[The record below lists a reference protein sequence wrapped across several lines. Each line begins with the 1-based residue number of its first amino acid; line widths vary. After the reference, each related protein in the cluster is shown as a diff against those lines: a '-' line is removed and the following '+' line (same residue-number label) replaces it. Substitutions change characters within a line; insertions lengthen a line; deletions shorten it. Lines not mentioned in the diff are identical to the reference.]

1 MRRWILHLLSTPS
14 PTGRRHD
21 GEKSVIH
28 RWQVV
33 LDRIEPATIGP
44 MAALLAMLLAF
55 SILSP
60 YFLTSSNLTN
70 VLVQSAPLL
79 ILAAGQTFAL
89 LMGGLDLSQGSIVS
103 LVSVV
108 TAGVMMHH
116 SLALGAAAGLGV
128 GFGISLVNGLLIGR
142 ARIQP
147 FIVTLGTLY
156 IAAGLAMVYS
166 GGSSIFG
173 LPKPDVDYFFWF
185 GGGFIGPFPVPVLIA
200 ILLIV
205 AIYVVLGRTRFGRH
219 VYAVGGN
226 ESAAVMSGI
235 EVGRVKILI
244 YLISGGCASIA
255 GFLMSGRVISG
266 QPLLGAGDILLQSI
280 GAVIIGGTS
289 VFGGQGGVLRTVIG
303 VFVITFMVNGL
314 NLLAIDTFAQQVIV
328 GAIIILSVWVNSLR
342 RRRA

>member
-1 MRRWILHLLSTPS
+1 MKGGIIARCESAL
-14 PTGRRHD
+14 GRID
-21 GEKSVIH
+21 
-28 RWQVV
+28 
-33 LDRIEPATIGP
+33 PATIGP
-44 MAALLAMLLAF
+44 GLALLAMIVVF
-55 SILSP
+55 STLSP
-60 YFLTSSNLTN
+60 YFLTRTNVTN

-79 ILAAGQTFAL
+79 ILANGQTFAL

-108 TAGVMMHH
+108 TAGVMMRHH
-116 SLALGAAAGLGV
+116 IALGAAAGLGV
-128 GFGISLVNGLLIGR
+128 GFGIALANGLLIGR

-156 IAAGLAMVYS
+156 MAAGLAMVYS

-185 GGGFIGPFPVPVLIA
+185 GGGFIGPVPVPVLIA
-200 ILLIV
+200 VLLI
-205 AIYVVLGRTRFGRH
+205 AAAHVVLTRTRFGRH
-219 VYAVGGN
+219 VYAVGGS
-226 ESAAVMSGI
+226 EAVAVMSGI
-235 EVGRVKILI
+235 EVDKVKILI
-244 YLISGGCASIA
+244 FLVSGGCASIA

-289 VFGGQGGVLRTVIG
+289 VFGGQGGVLRTVLG
-303 VFVITFMVNGL
+303 VLVIAFMVNGL
-314 NLLAIDTFAQQVIV
+314 NLLAIETFAQQVIV

-342 RRRA
+342 RQRA

>member
-1 MRRWILHLLSTPS
+1 MKEGGALTQRGDSLL
-14 PTGRRHD
+14 GRID
-21 GEKSVIH
+21 
-28 RWQVV
+28 
-33 LDRIEPATIGP
+33 PATVGP
-44 MAALLAMLLAF
+44 GLALLAMIIVF

-60 YFLTSSNLTN
+60 HFLTRANVTN

-79 ILAAGQTFAL
+79 ILATGQTFAL

-108 TAGVMMHH
+108 TAGVMMRH
-116 SLALGAAAGLGV
+116 SIALGAAAGFGV
-128 GFGISLVNGLLIGR
+128 GFGVALVNGLLIGR

-156 IAAGLAMVYS
+156 MAAGLAMVYS

-185 GGGFIGPFPVPVLIA
+185 GGGFVGPFPVPVLIA
-200 ILLIV
+200 VLLI
-205 AIYVVLGRTRFGRH
+205 AIAHVVLTRTRFGRH
-219 VYAVGGN
+219 VYALGGS
-226 ESAAVMSGI
+226 EAVAVMSGI
-235 EVGRVKILI
+235 EVDKVKILI
-244 YLISGGCASIA
+244 FVVSGGCAAIA

-289 VFGGQGGVLRTVIG
+289 VFGGQGGVLRTVLG
-303 VFVITFMVNGL
+303 VLVIAFMVNGL
-314 NLLAIDTFAQQVIV
+314 NLLAIETFAQQVIV
-328 GAIIILSVWVNSLR
+328 GAIIIVSVWVNSLR
-342 RRRA
+342 RQRV

>member
-1 MRRWILHLLSTPS
+1 MTGGHITKERWRDLL
-14 PTGRRHD
+14 
-21 GEKSVIH
+21 
-28 RWQVV
+28 Q
-33 LDRIEPATIGP
+33 RIDSATIGP
-44 MAALLAMLLAF
+44 AVALLAMIIVF

-60 YFLTSSNLTN
+60 YFLTRTNITN

-79 ILAAGQTFAL
+79 ILATGQTFAL
-89 LMGGLDLSQGSIVS
+89 LMGGLDLSQGSILS

-108 TAGVMMHH
+108 TAGVMMRHRI
-116 SLALGAAAGLGV
+116 LLGAVAGLGT
-128 GFGISLVNGLLIGR
+128 GFGIALVNGLLVGR

-185 GGGFIGPFPVPVLIA
+185 GGGFIGPAPVPVLIA
-200 ILLIV
+200 VVLIV
-205 AIYVVLGRTRFGRH
+205 ATHIILTRTRFGRH
-219 VYAVGGN
+219 VYAVGGS
-226 ESAAVMSGI
+226 ESVAIMSGI

-244 YLISGGCASIA
+244 FLISGGCAAIA

-280 GAVIIGGTS
+280 GSVIIGGTS
-289 VFGGQGGVLRTVIG
+289 VFGGQGGVLRTVLG
-303 VFVITFMVNGL
+303 VLVIAFMVNGL
-314 NLLAIDTFAQQVIV
+314 NLLAIETFAQQVIV
-328 GAIIILSVWVNSLR
+328 GAIIILSVWVNTLR
-342 RRRA
+342 RRQN

>member
-1 MRRWILHLLSTPS
+1 M
-14 PTGRRHD
+14 D
-21 GEKSVIH
+21 GGMTKQPWYAS
-28 RWQVV
+28 
-33 LDRIEPATIGP
+33 LGPIEPATVGP
-44 MAALLAMLLAF
+44 SLALLSMIVIF
-55 SILSP
+55 SLLSP
-60 YFLTSSNLTN
+60 YFLTRSNVTN

-79 ILAAGQTFAL
+79 ILATGQTFAL

-108 TAGVMMHH
+108 TAGVMMHYRIVP
-116 SLALGAAAGLGV
+116 GVVAGLGA
-128 GFGISLVNGLLIGR
+128 GLGISLLNGLLIGR

-156 IAAGLAMVYS
+156 MAAGMAMVYS

-185 GGGFIGPFPVPVLIA
+185 GGGFVGPVPVPVLIA
-200 ILLIV
+200 ALLIV
-205 AIYVVLGRTRFGRH
+205 AAYIVLTRTRFGRN
-219 VYAVGGN
+219 VYAVGGS
-226 ESAAVMSGI
+226 ESVAVMSGI

-255 GFLMSGRVISG
+255 GLLMSGRVISG

-289 VFGGQGGVLRTVIG
+289 VFGGQGGVLRTTLG
-303 VFVITFMVNGL
+303 VFVIAFMVNGL
-314 NLLAIDTFAQQVIV
+314 NLLAIETFAQQVIV

-342 RRRA
+342 RQRG

>member
-1 MRRWILHLLSTPS
+1 MTRPLTDASAAPPRLQALAA
-14 PTGRRHD
+14 
-21 GEKSVIH
+21 
-28 RWQVV
+28 
-33 LDRIEPATIGP
+33 RIDPATVGP
-44 MAALLAMLLAF
+44 AVALVAMLATF

-60 YFLTSSNLTN
+60 YFLTRNNITN

-79 ILAAGQTFAL
+79 TLATGQTFAV

-108 TAGVMMHH
+108 TAGVLMEHGIVP
-116 SLALGAAAGLGV
+116 GAAAGLVTGFAV
-128 GFGISLVNGLLIGR
+128 GLLNGLLIGR

-156 IAAGLAMVYS
+156 IGAGAAMVLS

-185 GGGFIGPFPVPVLIA
+185 GGGFIGPVPVPVLIA
-200 ILLIV
+200 GVLI
-205 AIYVVLGRTRFGRH
+205 AASHVVLTRTRFGRH
-219 VYAVGGN
+219 VYAVGGS
-226 ESAAVMSGI
+226 ESVAVMSGI
-235 EVGRVKILI
+235 DVGRVKLGI
-244 YLISGGCASIA
+244 YLVSGGCAAIA
-255 GFLMSGRVISG
+255 GFIMSGRVISG

-289 VFGGQGGVLRTVIG
+289 IFGGQGGVLRTVLG
-303 VFVITFMVNGL
+303 VLVVAFMVNGL
-314 NLLAIDTFAQQVIV
+314 NLLAINTFAQQVIV
-328 GAIIILSVWVNSLR
+328 GAIIILSVWVNSWR

>member
-1 MRRWILHLLSTPS
+1 MTGGHMTKERRRDLL
-14 PTGRRHD
+14 
-21 GEKSVIH
+21 
-28 RWQVV
+28 Q
-33 LDRIEPATIGP
+33 RIDPATIGP
-44 MAALLAMLLAF
+44 AGALLVMIIVF

-60 YFLTSSNLTN
+60 YFLTRTNITN

-79 ILAAGQTFAL
+79 ILATGQTFAL
-89 LMGGLDLSQGSIVS
+89 LMGGLDLSQGSILS

-108 TAGVMMHH
+108 TAGVMMRHRI
-116 SLALGAAAGLGV
+116 LLGAVAGLGT
-128 GFGISLVNGLLIGR
+128 GFGIALVNGLLVGR

-185 GGGFIGPFPVPVLIA
+185 GGGFIGPAPVPVLIA
-200 ILLIV
+200 VVLIV
-205 AIYVVLGRTRFGRH
+205 ATHIILTRTRFGRH
-219 VYAVGGN
+219 VYAVGGS
-226 ESAAVMSGI
+226 ESVAIMSGI

-244 YLISGGCASIA
+244 FLISGGCAAIA

-280 GAVIIGGTS
+280 GSVIIGGTS
-289 VFGGQGGVLRTVIG
+289 VFGGQGGVLRTVLG
-303 VFVITFMVNGL
+303 VLVIAFMVNGL
-314 NLLAIDTFAQQVIV
+314 NLLAIETFAQQVIV
-328 GAIIILSVWVNSLR
+328 GAIIILSVWVNTLR
-342 RRRA
+342 RRQN

>member
-1 MRRWILHLLSTPS
+1 MTGGHITKERWRDLL
-14 PTGRRHD
+14 
-21 GEKSVIH
+21 
-28 RWQVV
+28 Q
-33 LDRIEPATIGP
+33 RIDSATIGP
-44 MAALLAMLLAF
+44 AVALLAMIIVF

-60 YFLTSSNLTN
+60 YFLTRTNITN

-79 ILAAGQTFAL
+79 ILATGQTFAL
-89 LMGGLDLSQGSIVS
+89 LMGGLDLSQGSILS

-108 TAGVMMHH
+108 TAGVMMRHRI
-116 SLALGAAAGLGV
+116 LLGAVAGLGT
-128 GFGISLVNGLLIGR
+128 GFGIALVNGLLVGR

-185 GGGFIGPFPVPVLIA
+185 GGGFIGPAPVPVLIA
-200 ILLIV
+200 VVLIV
-205 AIYVVLGRTRFGRH
+205 ATHIILTRTQFGRH
-219 VYAVGGN
+219 VYAVGGS
-226 ESAAVMSGI
+226 ELVAIMSGI

-244 YLISGGCASIA
+244 FLISGGCAAIA

-280 GAVIIGGTS
+280 GSVIIGGTS
-289 VFGGQGGVLRTVIG
+289 VFGGQGGVLRTVLG
-303 VFVITFMVNGL
+303 VLVIAFMVNGL
-314 NLLAIDTFAQQVIV
+314 NLLAIETFAQQVIV
-328 GAIIILSVWVNSLR
+328 GAIIILSVWVNTLR
-342 RRRA
+342 RRQN

>member
-1 MRRWILHLLSTPS
+1 MKRGIKARCESAL
-14 PTGRRHD
+14 GRID
-21 GEKSVIH
+21 
-28 RWQVV
+28 
-33 LDRIEPATIGP
+33 PATIGP
-44 MAALLAMLLAF
+44 GLALLAMIVVF
-55 SILSP
+55 STLSP
-60 YFLTSSNLTN
+60 YFLTRTNVTN

-79 ILAAGQTFAL
+79 ILANGQTFAL

-108 TAGVMMHH
+108 TAGVMMRHH
-116 SLALGAAAGLGV
+116 IALGAAAGLGV
-128 GFGISLVNGLLIGR
+128 GFGIALANGLLIGR

-156 IAAGLAMVYS
+156 MAAGLAMVYS

-185 GGGFIGPFPVPVLIA
+185 GGGFIGPVPVPVLIA
-200 ILLIV
+200 VLLI
-205 AIYVVLGRTRFGRH
+205 AAAHVVLTRTRFGRH
-219 VYAVGGN
+219 VYAVGGS
-226 ESAAVMSGI
+226 EAVAVMSGI
-235 EVGRVKILI
+235 EVDKVKILI
-244 YLISGGCASIA
+244 FLVSGGCASIA

-289 VFGGQGGVLRTVIG
+289 VFGGQGGVPRTVLG
-303 VFVITFMVNGL
+303 VLVIAFMVNGL
-314 NLLAIDTFAQQVIV
+314 NLLAIETFAQQVIV

-342 RRRA
+342 RQRP

>member
-1 MRRWILHLLSTPS
+1 MTGGHITKERWRDLL
-14 PTGRRHD
+14 
-21 GEKSVIH
+21 
-28 RWQVV
+28 Q
-33 LDRIEPATIGP
+33 RIDSATIGP
-44 MAALLAMLLAF
+44 AVALLAMIIVF

-60 YFLTSSNLTN
+60 YFLTRTNITN

-79 ILAAGQTFAL
+79 ILATGQTFAL
-89 LMGGLDLSQGSIVS
+89 LMGGLDLSQGSILS

-108 TAGVMMHH
+108 TAGVMMRHRI
-116 SLALGAAAGLGV
+116 LLGAVAGLGT
-128 GFGISLVNGLLIGR
+128 GFGIALVNGLLVGR

-185 GGGFIGPFPVPVLIA
+185 GGGFIGPAPVPVLIA
-200 ILLIV
+200 VVLIV
-205 AIYVVLGRTRFGRH
+205 ATHIILTRTRFGRH
-219 VYAVGGN
+219 VYAVGGS
-226 ESAAVMSGI
+226 ELVAIMSGI

-244 YLISGGCASIA
+244 FLISGGCAAIA

-280 GAVIIGGTS
+280 GSVIIGGTS
-289 VFGGQGGVLRTVIG
+289 VFGGQGGVLRTVLG
-303 VFVITFMVNGL
+303 VLVIAFMVNGL
-314 NLLAIDTFAQQVIV
+314 NLLAIETFAQQVIV
-328 GAIIILSVWVNSLR
+328 GAIIILSVWVNTLR
-342 RRRA
+342 RRQN

>member
-1 MRRWILHLLSTPS
+1 MTGGHITKERWRDLL
-14 PTGRRHD
+14 
-21 GEKSVIH
+21 
-28 RWQVV
+28 Q
-33 LDRIEPATIGP
+33 RIDPATIGP
-44 MAALLAMLLAF
+44 AVALLAMIIVF

-60 YFLTSSNLTN
+60 YFLTRTNITN

-79 ILAAGQTFAL
+79 ILATGQTFAL
-89 LMGGLDLSQGSIVS
+89 LMGGLDLSQGSILS

-108 TAGVMMHH
+108 TAGVMMRHRI
-116 SLALGAAAGLGV
+116 LLGAVAGLGT
-128 GFGISLVNGLLIGR
+128 GFGIALVNGLLVGR

-185 GGGFIGPFPVPVLIA
+185 GGGFIGPAPVPVLIA
-200 ILLIV
+200 VVLIV
-205 AIYVVLGRTRFGRH
+205 ATHIILTRTQFGRH
-219 VYAVGGN
+219 VYAVGGS
-226 ESAAVMSGI
+226 ESVAIMSGI

-244 YLISGGCASIA
+244 FLISGGCAAIA

-280 GAVIIGGTS
+280 GSVIIGGTS
-289 VFGGQGGVLRTVIG
+289 VFGGQGGVLRTVLG
-303 VFVITFMVNGL
+303 VLVIAFMVNGL
-314 NLLAIDTFAQQVIV
+314 NLLAIETFAQQVIV
-328 GAIIILSVWVNSLR
+328 GAIIILSVWVNTLR
-342 RRRA
+342 RRQN

>member
-1 MRRWILHLLSTPS
+1 MARCENALA
-14 PTGRRHD
+14 
-21 GEKSVIH
+21 
-28 RWQVV
+28 
-33 LDRIEPATIGP
+33 RIDPATIGP
-44 MAALLAMLLAF
+44 GLALLAMVVVF
-55 SILSP
+55 STLSP
-60 YFLTSSNLTN
+60 YFLTRANITN

-79 ILAAGQTFAL
+79 ILATGQTFAL

-108 TAGVMMHH
+108 TAGVMMRHH
-116 SLALGAAAGLGV
+116 IALGAAAGLGV
-128 GFGISLVNGLLIGR
+128 GFGIAVANGLLIGR

-156 IAAGLAMVYS
+156 MAAGLAMVYS

-185 GGGFIGPFPVPVLIA
+185 GGGFIGPVPVPVLIA
-200 ILLIV
+200 VVLIV
-205 AIYVVLGRTRFGRH
+205 AAHVVLTRTRFGRH
-219 VYAVGGN
+219 VYAVGGS
-226 ESAAVMSGI
+226 EAVAVMSGI
-235 EVGRVKILI
+235 EVDKVKILI
-244 YLISGGCASIA
+244 FLVSGGCASIA

-289 VFGGQGGVLRTVIG
+289 VFGGQGGVLRTVLG
-303 VFVITFMVNGL
+303 VLVIAFMVNGL
-314 NLLAIDTFAQQVIV
+314 NLLAIETFAQQVIV

-342 RRRA
+342 RQRA

>member
-1 MRRWILHLLSTPS
+1 MTGGHITKERWRDFL
-14 PTGRRHD
+14 
-21 GEKSVIH
+21 
-28 RWQVV
+28 Q
-33 LDRIEPATIGP
+33 RIDPATIGP
-44 MAALLAMLLAF
+44 AVALLVMIIVF

-60 YFLTSSNLTN
+60 YFLTRTNITN

-79 ILAAGQTFAL
+79 ILATGQTFAL
-89 LMGGLDLSQGSIVS
+89 LMGGLDLSQGSILS

-108 TAGVMMHH
+108 TAGVMMRHRI
-116 SLALGAAAGLGV
+116 LLGAVAGLGT
-128 GFGISLVNGLLIGR
+128 GFGIALVNGLLVGR

-185 GGGFIGPFPVPVLIA
+185 GGGFIGPAPVPVLIA
-200 ILLIV
+200 VVLIV
-205 AIYVVLGRTRFGRH
+205 ATHIILTRTRFGRH
-219 VYAVGGN
+219 VYAVGGS
-226 ESAAVMSGI
+226 ESVAIMSGI

-244 YLISGGCASIA
+244 FLISGGCAAIA

-280 GAVIIGGTS
+280 GSVIIGGTS
-289 VFGGQGGVLRTVIG
+289 VFGGQGGVLRTVLG
-303 VFVITFMVNGL
+303 VLVIAFMVNGL
-314 NLLAIDTFAQQVIV
+314 NLLAIETFAQQVIV
-328 GAIIILSVWVNSLR
+328 GAIIILSVWVNTLR
-342 RRRA
+342 RRQN

>member
-1 MRRWILHLLSTPS
+1 MNGQPTRERWHAML
-14 PTGRRHD
+14 GRID
-21 GEKSVIH
+21 
-28 RWQVV
+28 
-33 LDRIEPATIGP
+33 PATVGP
-44 MAALLAMLLAF
+44 GLALLLMIVVF

-60 YFLTSSNLTN
+60 YFLTRANVTN

-79 ILAAGQTFAL
+79 ILANGQTFAL

-108 TAGVMMHH
+108 TAGAMMRYPI
-116 SLALGAAAGLGV
+116 ALGAAAGLGA
-128 GFGISLVNGLLIGR
+128 GFGIALVNGLLIGR

-156 IAAGLAMVYS
+156 MAAGLAMVYS

-185 GGGFIGPFPVPVLIA
+185 GGGFIGPVPVPVLIA
-200 ILLIV
+200 
-205 AIYVVLGRTRFGRH
+205 VVLIAVAHIVLTRTRFGRH
-219 VYAVGGN
+219 VYAVGGS
-226 ESAAVMSGI
+226 EAVAVMSGI
-235 EVGRVKILI
+235 EVGKVKILI
-244 YLISGGCASIA
+244 FLVSGGCAAIA

-289 VFGGQGGVLRTVIG
+289 VFGGQGGVLRTVLG
-303 VFVITFMVNGL
+303 VLVIAFMVNGL
-314 NLLAIDTFAQQVIV
+314 NLLAIETFAQQVIV

-342 RRRA
+342 RRRT

>member
-1 MRRWILHLLSTPS
+1 MKGGGALTQRGESLLRRI
-14 PTGRRHD
+14 D
-21 GEKSVIH
+21 
-28 RWQVV
+28 
-33 LDRIEPATIGP
+33 PATVGP
-44 MAALLAMLLAF
+44 GLALLAMIIVF

-60 YFLTSSNLTN
+60 YFLTRANVTN

-79 ILAAGQTFAL
+79 ILATGQTFAL
-89 LMGGLDLSQGSIVS
+89 LMGGLDLSQGSVVS

-108 TAGVMMHH
+108 TAGVMMRH

-128 GFGISLVNGLLIGR
+128 GFGVALVNGLLIGR

-156 IAAGLAMVYS
+156 MAAGLAMVYS

-185 GGGFIGPFPVPVLIA
+185 GGGFIGPLPVPVLIA
-200 ILLIV
+200 ALLI
-205 AIYVVLGRTRFGRH
+205 AIAHVVLTRTRFGRH
-219 VYAVGGN
+219 VYALGGS
-226 ESAAVMSGI
+226 EAVAVMSGI
-235 EVGRVKILI
+235 EVDKVKILI
-244 YLISGGCASIA
+244 FVVSGGCAAVA

-289 VFGGQGGVLRTVIG
+289 VFGGQGGVLRTVLG
-303 VFVITFMVNGL
+303 VLVIAFMVNGL
-314 NLLAIDTFAQQVIV
+314 NLLAIETFAQQVIV

>member
-1 MRRWILHLLSTPS
+1 MGSATAKERLHVSLS
-14 PTGRRHD
+14 
-21 GEKSVIH
+21 
-28 RWQVV
+28 
-33 LDRIEPATIGP
+33 RIDPATVGP
-44 MAALLAMLLAF
+44 TLALLVMIVTF

-60 YFLTSSNLTN
+60 YFLTHTNFTN

-79 ILAAGQTFAL
+79 ILATGQTFAL

-108 TAGVMMHH
+108 AAGVMMRHRF
-116 SLALGAAAGLGV
+116 APGAAAGLGT
-128 GFGISLVNGLLIGR
+128 GFCIALVNGLLIGR

-156 IAAGLAMVYS
+156 MGAGLAMVYS
-166 GGSSIFG
+166 GGSSLFG

-185 GGGFIGPFPVPVLIA
+185 GGGFIGPVPVPVIIA
-200 ILLIV
+200 ILLI
-205 AIYVVLGRTRFGRH
+205 AAAHIVLTRTRFGRY
-219 VYAVGGN
+219 VYAVGGS
-226 ESAAVMSGI
+226 ESVAVMSGI
-235 EVGRVKILI
+235 DVGKVKILI
-244 YLISGGCASIA
+244 YLISGGCAAIA

-289 VFGGQGGVLRTVIG
+289 VFGGQGGVLRTVVG
-303 VFVITFMVNGL
+303 VLVIAFMVNGL
-314 NLLAIDTFAQQVIV
+314 NLLAIETFAQQVII

-342 RRRA
+342 RLRS